1 MDSCGKED
9 DVALDDDPGLLF
21 SFLHITNSDVSPGRY
36 MAHIQTHGFA
46 KEKVKGHLVNGKALG
61 THMVKCIHM
70 GAGMFNHAQII
81 PGGSEGI
88 LGGSCV
94 K

>member
-1 MDSCGKED
+1 MEKE
-9 DVALDDDPGLLF
+9 
-21 SFLHITNSDVSPGRY
+21 
-36 MAHIQTHGFA
+36 
-46 KEKVKGHLVNGKALG
+46 EKVKGHLVNGKALG

-88 LGGSCV
+88 LGDSCV